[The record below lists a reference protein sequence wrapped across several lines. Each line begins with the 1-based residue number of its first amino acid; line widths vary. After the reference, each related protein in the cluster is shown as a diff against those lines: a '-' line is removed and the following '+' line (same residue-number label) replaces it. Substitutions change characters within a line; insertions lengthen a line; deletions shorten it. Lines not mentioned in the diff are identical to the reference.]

1 MPTFEDKTPPE
12 VKENWLYDLLSGGPE
27 EASGLTGPMPLISK
41 LKAFKKF
48 SPSVKRLMAKGFRKI
63 PQTVFDAISDFKI
76 KSGPFAN
83 IGTYNVQEGPI
94 GERSIALARSRKRP
108 PLPYEPYVTSI
119 LNVPPSD
126 RLLTPKEQ
134 AFATFHEMGHAI
146 QDLHYKDAFTP
157 GGLYAQDRVP
167 MENSASLFAKEMVG
181 YHPLSFEPYIGNFD
195 NPTSR
200 NDLATLLRS
209 MGLK

>member
-1 MPTFEDKTPPE
+1 MPFLKEKTPSE
-12 VKENWLYDLLSGGPE
+12 VKENWLYNLLSGGPE
-27 EASGLTGPMPLISK
+27 EASGLVGPMPLISK

-76 KSGPFAN
+76 SSSPHPNVGL
-83 IGTYNVQEGPI
+83 YNVPEGPI
-94 GERSIALARSRKRP
+94 GKRSVELAGSQKKSDFVSLIA
-108 PLPYEPYVTSI
+108 
-119 LNVPPSD
+119 PPSE

-157 GGLYAQDRVP
+157 DGMYVQNTRP
-167 MENSASLFAKEMVG
+167 MEDAANLFAKEMVG
-181 YHPLSFEPYIGNFD
+181 YHPLSFDRYIGNFD

-200 NDLATLLRS
+200 NDLSILLRS